1 MFNVGKKKSLNTLIY
16 IKKLNST
23 LSSTNLSPSGHE
35 NDKRV
40 RINEVGVQMINEKLR
55 SYLFG
60 ANKSTAPIE
69 LVDKSLK
76 HLNAFDLNTK
86 KLDSFLNDVDNIEL
100 PKLRGSNLDEHF
112 KTIGNEQTYEYR
124 KLISIF
130 SANDTLPKIPNRFSF
145 KSGWNK

>member
-1 MFNVGKKKSLNTLIY
+1 MFNVGKKKSLNTLIN
-16 IKKLNST
+16 INKLNST
-23 LSSTNLSPSGHE
+23 LSCTNLSSSSHE

-40 RINEVGVQMINEKLR
+40 RVNEVGVQMINEKLR

-60 ANKSTAPIE
+60 ANKSTPPIE

-76 HLNAFDLNTK
+76 HLNTFDLNTK
-86 KLDSFLNDVDNIEL
+86 KLDSFLKDVDNIEL

-130 SANDTLPKIPNRFSF
+130 SANDILPKIPKMFSF
-145 KSGWNK
+145 KPGWTK